1 MQTHFEKNTQVNSKD
16 PIITIQAAEL
26 DENITQLL
34 NYINRYESSSPNRLT
49 IKTEDRLLMIRPAA
63 IILADI
69 VEAQLLLTT
78 TEGMIKTNETLKHFL
93 QRLANPNFVQISKHA
108 VINLDHLL
116 ALSDSFSGSMSARLT
131 GNTKTAVSR
140 KYVKELMA
148 RLEM

>member
-1 MQTHFEKNTQVNSKD
+1 MQTRFEKNVHVNSTD

-34 NYINRYESSSPNRLT
+34 SYINRYESSSPNRLT

-78 TEGMIKTNETLKHFL
+78 TEGMIKTNETLKHLL

>member
-1 MQTHFEKNTQVNSKD
+1 MQTRFEKNVHVNSTD